1 MPVTKAELL
10 ALLRDPQVLNA
21 IRTQIIQNASS
32 MTIGR
37 FPGQGSAENDNWPY
51 RDACD
56 ATHPFNADYVIPR
69 NFQRIISAKL
79 SFIVRPY
86 RTYSTL
92 TLSSTGNASNDHT
105 HGMGHTHS
113 HGHSLHIL
121 GASGQVATLV
131 GNGSGAQIGDNAQVS
146 AYDTAQL
153 VNSDATGSSAGSTGG
168 QSVTH
173 THTVSGT
180 TTLGIA
186 EDVAPVNPGI
196 TITFDGVDRTAA
208 LGGPFNATMIEL
220 DVTQFL
226 PTSTGVQHTVS
237 LQPNQ
242 RATITAMLRVSYAVD
257 ARLAQ

>member
-1 MPVTKAELL
+1 MPIDKRELL
-10 ALLRDPQVLNA
+10 ALLRDPQVLNFL
-21 IRTQIIQNASS
+21 RSQVVQNASS

-56 ATHPFNADYVIPR
+56 AAHPFNVDYVVPK

-79 SFIVRPY
+79 SVIIRPY

-105 HGMGHTHS
+105 HGMGHNHS
-113 HGHSLHIL
+113 HAHNYVLENN
-121 GASGQVATLV
+121 ASFINVGFTANNRIGLSGGGTDAT
-131 GNGSGAQIGDNAQVS
+131 GI
-146 AYDTAQL
+146 TT
-153 VNSDATGSSAGSTGG
+153 DATGSSAGSTGG
-168 QSVTH
+168 QSATH

-186 EDVAPVNPGI
+186 EDSTPVNPGI
-196 TITFDGVDRTAA
+196 TIAFDGVDRTAA
-208 LGGPFNATMIEL
+208 LGGPFNATMIEV

-226 PTSTGVQHTVS
+226 PTSTGVQHTVA

-242 RATITAMLRVSYAVD
+242 RATITAMLKISYAVD
-257 ARLAQ
+257 SRLAQ